1 MSSGWEVHK
10 MSKPM
15 PFQRVE
21 GEEIMALGNSSC
33 QGCGHAI
40 LARIAFKVLGK
51 NTVYTSVPGC
61 IWIALQSSIPL
72 YWRGTVF
79 EGGGALISGI
89 SNGLEATGKE
99 MNVVGFYGDGGT
111 ADIGLQALS
120 AAAERNEN
128 VIMICADNE
137 AYMNT
142 GGQRSGLTPIYA
154 STTTTPVASES
165 RGKKSNKKN
174 VPFIMAAHNIPYVA
188 TASIAYPN
196 DLVGKLQYAKQL
208 KGFKYLH
215 VQSTC
220 PTGWGFDS
228 ARTIKVARLMV
239 ESGMWPLYEVTEGN
253 NFKLTYKPR
262 ELKPVKEALS
272 QQSRFRHL
280 DEKEYEYIQEQV
292 IMKWKQLSEM
302 DGKKLPI

>member
-1 MSSGWEVHK
+1 
-10 MSKPM
+10 MSKPT
-15 PFQRVE
+15 PFQRIE

-61 IWIALQSSIPL
+61 IWIALHDSLPL
-72 YWRGTVF
+72 YWKGTVF

-89 SNGLEATGKE
+89 VNGLEINGKE

-111 ADIGLQALS
+111 ADIGLQAMS

-128 VIMICADNE
+128 VLWICADNE

-154 STTTTPVASES
+154 STTTTPVAKES

-174 VPFIMAAHNIPYVA
+174 IPFIMAAHNIPYVA

-196 DLVGKLQYAKQL
+196 DLIGKLEYAKKL
-208 KGFKYLH
+208 RGFKYIH
-215 VQSTC
+215 VQSPC
-220 PTGWGFDS
+220 PTGWGFEP

-239 ESGMWPLYEVTEGN
+239 ESGMWPLYEVTEDA
-253 NFKLTYKPR
+253 NFRLTYKPR
-262 ELKPVKEALS
+262 ELKPVREALS
-272 QQSRFRHL
+272 LQGRFRHL
-280 DEKEYEYIQEQV
+280 DDSEYEYIQGRAV
-292 IMKWKQLSEM
+292 DKWRQLLDV